1 MQELPDNSPGGVATL
16 YQAAVG
22 PKGQDFYLA
31 YFQRAHQRGYAPISW
46 NWPVFFFG
54 FFWFLY
60 RKLYLWAAGVF
71 FFPSIA
77 LIASGMV
84 EGVAPG
90 LGQPVMMTLIFGFH
104 LVYLPLYANGIYWR
118 WARREIERARTGNP
132 GQLAAQL
139 EHLEAA
145 GGCNANLPFIIF
157 GVFAALTV
165 LLGTLNPPG

>member
-1 MQELPDNSPGGVATL
+1 MQEPLDSPPSVATL

-22 PKGQDFYLA
+22 PKRQDFYLA
-31 YFQRAHQRGYAPISW
+31 YFQRAHQRGYASISW

-60 RKLYLWAAGVF
+60 RKLYLWALAVF
-71 FFPSIA
+71 FFPSFA
-77 LIASGMV
+77 LIASGII
-84 EGVAPG
+84 EDLAPG

-104 LVYLPLYANGIYWR
+104 LIYLPLYANGIYWR
-118 WARREIERARTGNP
+118 WARREIERARAENP
-132 GQLAAQL
+132 GQHAAQL

-157 GVFAALTV
+157 GVFTAITV
-165 LLGTLNPPG
+165 LLGSLNPPG

>member
-1 MQELPDNSPGGVATL
+1 MQEPLDSPPSVATL

-22 PKGQDFYLA
+22 PKRQDFYLA
-31 YFQRAHQRGYAPISW
+31 YFQRAHQRGYAAISW

-60 RKLYLWAAGVF
+60 RKLYLWALAVF
-71 FFPSIA
+71 FFPSFA
-77 LIASGMV
+77 LIASGII
-84 EGVAPG
+84 EDLAPG

-104 LVYLPLYANGIYWR
+104 LIYLPMYANGIYWR
-118 WARREIERARTGNP
+118 WARREIERARAENP
-132 GQLAAQL
+132 GQHAAQL

-157 GVFAALTV
+157 GVFTAITV
-165 LLGTLNPPG
+165 LLGSLNPPG